1 MSPVAVIRCAAC
13 GETGNISPMGDFR
26 NLRAWQ
32 RAVDL
37 AVLSKDVAA
46 ALPATE
52 RFVLAD
58 QWRRAAYSV
67 VLNIAEGASRRGPK
81 EFRRYLDMAR
91 SSLHEIEAILALAE
105 RLGYLKDVD
114 LIPITST
121 RDDCAK

>member
-1 MSPVAVIRCAAC
+1 
-13 GETGNISPMGDFR
+13 MGDFR

-37 AVLSKDVAA
+37 AVLSKELTA

-52 RFVLAD
+52 RFALAD
-58 QWRRAAYSV
+58 QWRRAAYSI

-91 SSLHEIEAILALAE
+91 SSLHEIEAILALVE
-105 RLGYLKDVD
+105 RLGYLKDAD
-114 LIPITST
+114 LSPIEAA
-121 RDDCAK
+121 RDDCAKMVYGLLRRMTRPGSPPSRTT